1 MDGVLISSREAIA
14 AAEPGCRR
22 TGAWRLGPDCLRDHV
37 HGRPGGYTLD
47 YLFGHLPM
55 ERRRILKQRVDAL
68 EEGADCPLLPGVAA
82 VIRQLRWLDVPLA
95 LVTSSWPA
103 RIDHVLRQHDLQA
116 AFRTLVSR
124 DDVVH
129 GKPAPDGY
137 RLAAARL
144 GVAPSRCLVFED
156 SLSGVQAACAAGAT
170 CVAIGEESGLLA
182 ARRALVGPGFPRA
195 ADRPRRRPAVLPASA
210 PRHRQREALA
220 SHEPDPARCPAA
232 LGLPRPGPLPCALRT
247 AGGMRLYDLRVCDHA
262 CELLERG
269 LAERLLFTGNTGHW
283 TRHLW
288 VEPEAEL
295 FARHARA
302 RGVSDSLIV
311 IEPRATNFAENIA
324 FARELFPDLRRATS
338 SPSPTRSAARR

>member
-14 AAEPGCRR
+14 AAWSRVAGEQGV
-22 TGAWRLGPDCLRDHV
+22 ALGPDCLRDHV

-156 SLSGVQAACAAGAT
+156 SLSGVQAACAA
-170 CVAIGEESGLLA
+170 
-182 ARRALVGPGFPRA
+182 P
-195 ADRPRRRPAVLPASA
+195 
-210 PRHRQREALA
+210 
-220 SHEPDPARCPAA
+220 
-232 LGLPRPGPLPCALRT
+232 
-247 AGGMRLYDLRVCDHA
+247 
-262 CELLERG
+262 
-269 LAERLLFTGNTGHW
+269 
-283 TRHLW
+283 
-288 VEPEAEL
+288 
-295 FARHARA
+295 
-302 RGVSDSLIV
+302 
-311 IEPRATNFAENIA
+311 
-324 FARELFPDLRRATS
+324 
-338 SPSPTRSAARR
+338 

>member
-14 AAEPGCRR
+14 AAWSRVAGEQGV
-22 TGAWRLGPDCLRDHV
+22 ALGPDCLRDHV

-182 ARRALVGPGFPRA
+182 AGARWSVRDF
-195 ADRPRRRPAVLPASA
+195 
-210 PRHRQREALA
+210 RE
-220 SHEPDPARCPAA
+220 
-232 LGLPRPGPLPCALRT
+232 LRIVR
-247 AGGMRLYDLRVCDHA
+247 GDDRLYCQHRHPA
-262 CELLERG
+262 TTGSERS
-269 LAERLLFTGNTGHW
+269 
-283 TRHLW
+283 
-288 VEPEAEL
+288 V
-295 FARHARA
+295 
-302 RGVSDSLIV
+302 GV
-311 IEPRATNFAENIA
+311 P
-324 FARELFPDLRRATS
+324 
-338 SPSPTRSAARR
+338 

>member
-14 AAEPGCRR
+14 AAWSRVAGEQGV
-22 TGAWRLGPDCLRDHV
+22 ALGPDCLRDHV

-137 RLAAARL
+137 RLAA
-144 GVAPSRCLVFED
+144 E
-156 SLSGVQAACAAGAT
+156 LST
-170 CVAIGEESGLLA
+170 GLL
-182 ARRALVGPGFPRA
+182 L
-195 ADRPRRRPAVLPASA
+195 DIL
-210 PRHRQREALA
+210 
-220 SHEPDPARCPAA
+220 
-232 LGLPRPGPLPCALRT
+232 LGIILT
-247 AGGMRLYDLRVCDHA
+247 GGA
-262 CELLERG
+262 G
-269 LAERLLFTGNTGHW
+269 LAVRLAVKGSKAIKASEG
-283 TRHLW
+283 
-288 VEPEAEL
+288 AM
-295 FARHARA
+295 
-302 RGVSDSLIV
+302 
-311 IEPRATNFAENIA
+311 
-324 FARELFPDLRRATS
+324 
-338 SPSPTRSAARR
+338 

>member
-14 AAEPGCRR
+14 AAWSRVAGEQGV
-22 TGAWRLGPDCLRDHV
+22 ALGPDCLRDHV

-68 EEGADCPLLPGVAA
+68 EEGADCPLLPGVVA

-156 SLSGVQAACAAGAT
+156 SLSGVQAACAAGAP

-182 ARRALVGPGFPRA
+182 AGARWSVRDF
-195 ADRPRRRPAVLPASA
+195 
-210 PRHRQREALA
+210 RE
-220 SHEPDPARCPAA
+220 
-232 LGLPRPGPLPCALRT
+232 LRIVREDD
-247 AGGMRLYDLRVCDHA
+247 RLYCQHRHPA
-262 CELLERG
+262 TTGSERS
-269 LAERLLFTGNTGHW
+269 
-283 TRHLW
+283 
-288 VEPEAEL
+288 V
-295 FARHARA
+295 
-302 RGVSDSLIV
+302 GV
-311 IEPRATNFAENIA
+311 P
-324 FARELFPDLRRATS
+324 
-338 SPSPTRSAARR
+338 